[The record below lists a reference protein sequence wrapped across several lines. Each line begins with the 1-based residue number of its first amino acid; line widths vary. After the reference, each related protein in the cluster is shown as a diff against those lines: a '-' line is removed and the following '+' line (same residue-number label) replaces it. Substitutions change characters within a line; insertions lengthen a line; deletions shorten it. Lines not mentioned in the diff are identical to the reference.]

1 MRCKVPNFVYIFA
14 VRNYPLSETNNN
26 EKNKNTSIT
35 TMKETINVN
44 IGSQSFTLD
53 YDAYQTLRTY
63 LEDIESRLSDDDK
76 EVMIDIENRIAEIFR
91 ENTPSPMMVVTLA
104 TVRKAMAQMGRPEE
118 FGERRVREERK
129 SKRDQTQRL
138 FRRPLNDRVIGGVCA
153 GIAQFFNID
162 TVVVRLLMFLL
173 VFFGTVSLW
182 VYIILWI
189 VMPSDEPKKFNNTNR

>member
-1 MRCKVPNFVYIFA
+1 
-14 VRNYPLSETNNN
+14 
-26 EKNKNTSIT
+26 
-35 TMKETINVN
+35 MKETINVN

-63 LEDIESRLSDDDK
+63 LEDIESRLGSDDK
-76 EVMIDIENRIAEIFR
+76 EVMIDIENRIAEIFH
-91 ENTPSPMMVVTLA
+91 EKTPSPMMVVTLD

-118 FGERRVREERK
+118 FGERRVREEQSAANNR
-129 SKRDQTQRL
+129 TQRL

-173 VFFGTVSLW
+173 VFFGTLSLW